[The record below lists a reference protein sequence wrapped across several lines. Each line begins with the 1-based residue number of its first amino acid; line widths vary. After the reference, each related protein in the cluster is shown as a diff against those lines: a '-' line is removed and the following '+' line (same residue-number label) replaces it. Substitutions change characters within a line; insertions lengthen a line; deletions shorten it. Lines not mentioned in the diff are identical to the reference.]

1 MESKQLIKDIGIQ
14 TTEMKLATSKEEAVK
29 FSEGIGYP
37 VVLKVASFDIT
48 HKSDAGGVKVGLK
61 NGAEVSMAYEEI
73 MVSALKYNP
82 KASVQGVT
90 VQNMVKPGVEVIIG
104 MTQDAQFGPVI
115 MFGLGG
121 VFVEILKDVSFK
133 VVPLNRLDAHNMI
146 KEIKGYRLLQGYRG
160 QKPVD
165 IDYLENILIK
175 LSDFVDKNP
184 SIKEIDFLIQC
195 QNEYIV
201 KYKGHFL
208 YKNRPCIVTYFYEV
222 LFCLI
227 MKLKFLIY
235 EVLIF
240 FGYSDDG
247 FYWLLF
253 F

>member
-1 MESKQLIKDIGIQ
+1 LNIIIGNALKQGRNILSEMESKQLIKEIGIQ

-29 FSEGIGYP
+29 FSEETGYP

-61 NGAEVSMAYEEI
+61 NGAEVSRAYEEI
-73 MVSALKYNP
+73 LVSALKYNP

-104 MTQDAQFGPVI
+104 MTQDPQFGPVI

-133 VVPLNRLDAHNMI
+133 VVPLNRRDAHSMI

-165 IDYLENILIK
+165 IDYLENILLK
-175 LSDFVDKNP
+175 LSDFVDKNS
-184 SIKEIDFLIQC
+184 SIKEIDLNPIFA
-195 QNEYIV
+195 YPDGASV
-201 KYKGHFL
+201 VDA
-208 YKNRPCIVTYFYEV
+208 RMV
-222 LFCLI
+222 LN
-227 MKLKFLIY
+227 
-235 EVLIF
+235 
-240 FGYSDDG
+240 
-247 FYWLLF
+247 
-253 F
+253 